1 MWFNLDV
8 CGIMVRLQINKY
20 HPTSDKEGDEWY
32 SHWCEVDYSFTSKSW
47 LNYHKES
54 DEVLLSGEVEMLE
67 KVLTEL
73 LRDQLNEVKVF
84 GCIEPDF
91 KFVLHPKRDLRK
103 EGVICAPGLEIA
115 DFYLE
120 WKIYFWD
127 DGLTDNHLTLVMD
140 RDEIR
145 AFRDYLSEII
155 RPKLK

>member
-8 CGIMVRLQINKY
+8 SGIMVRLQINKY

-73 LRDQLNEVKVF
+73 LRDQLN
-84 GCIEPDF
+84 
-91 KFVLHPKRDLRK
+91 
-103 EGVICAPGLEIA
+103 
-115 DFYLE
+115 
-120 WKIYFWD
+120 
-127 DGLTDNHLTLVMD
+127 
-140 RDEIR
+140 
-145 AFRDYLSEII
+145 
-155 RPKLK
+155 